1 MLLKICHIFVKYK
14 GTQYETLRYA
24 EINSFQVRLS
34 YIKLDEMS
42 SLTEIVEHPFQEAFG
57 ESHYMYL
64 GKN

>member
-1 MLLKICHIFVKYK
+1 MLLKICHILVKYK
-14 GTQYETLRYA
+14 GTYYETFRYA

-34 YIKLDEMS
+34 YINLDEMS